1 MYDNFSQEGPVVMA
15 TVPVSTPAEKYLVA
29 FVIAGDDVFK
39 VTADNVIQAG
49 GGAGSIAFE
58 GVAKLKA
65 AAALFQLTDIHNQRP
80 NELRKMAREMA
91 IEGMTL
97 LSRASNVPRLTT
109 ATPESSVA

>member
-1 MYDNFSQEGPVVMA
+1 MA
-15 TVPVSTPAEKYLVA
+15 TTMPQYTSAPEKYLVA

-39 VTADNVIQAG
+39 ITVDNVVQAAD
-49 GGAGSIAFE
+49 GAGSVAFE

-65 AAALFQLTDIHNQRP
+65 AVALFQLTNIHNERP

-91 IEGMTL
+91 QEGMML
-97 LSRASNVPRLTT
+97 LARASSAPRLTT